1 MGGYSSLSVLLIFFM
16 GALLGAV
23 SIGVGERLKKKKKS
37 LSSANNVVTNSKTQF
52 SGPSPKKCSLESHSG
67 KDGIAWRFSRC

>member
-16 GALLGAV
+16 GALPCAV
-23 SIGVGERLKKKKKS
+23 SIGVGERLKKKKS
-37 LSSANNVVTNSKTQF
+37 LSSANNVVTNSKTHL
-52 SGPSPKKCSLESHSG
+52 SGPAPKKCSLESHSG